1 MKTLTLTAVL
11 LAAGLA
17 FPLAAQDTAE
27 TEDDTPSAAEQAGLS
42 LGQPDVGTAYVRET
56 HGDWEMRCIVS
67 PQNQPDPCQL
77 YQLLDDAEGNPV
89 AEFNLFDVPDEGELV
104 AGATIVTPLDTL
116 LTGQLRMA
124 VDSNQAR
131 VYPFSFCQPVGCYVR
146 LGLSDADIQS
156 FRAGSEAT
164 IGIVPLQAPD
174 QLVPL
179 TLSLSGFTAG
189 FEALVAYNAEALEQL
204 RALAAAAAEEDAAGS
219 EDAPASE

>member
-1 MKTLTLTAVL
+1 MKTLPLTAAL
-11 LAAGLA
+11 LAIGLA
-17 FPLAAQDTAE
+17 SPLAAQDTAGTADE
-27 TEDDTPSAAEQAGLS
+27 TATAAEQAGLS
-42 LGQPDVGTAYVRET
+42 LGQREVGTTYVSAE
-56 HGDWEMRCIVS
+56 HGDWELRCIAS
-67 PQNQPDPCQL
+67 PEGQPDPCQL
-77 YQLLDDAEGNPV
+77 YQLLVDADGNPV

-146 LGLSDADIQS
+146 IGLTNADIQT
-156 FRAGSEAT
+156 FRAGNAAT

-174 QLVPL
+174 QMVPL
-179 TLSLSGFTAG
+179 TLSLTGFTAG
-189 FEALVAYNAEALEQL
+189 FEALEAYNAEALAQL
-204 RALAAAAAEEDAAGS
+204 RALAEAAAAAAT

>member
-1 MKTLTLTAVL
+1 M
-11 LAAGLA
+11 
-17 FPLAAQDTAE
+17 
-27 TEDDTPSAAEQAGLS
+27 
-42 LGQPDVGTAYVRET
+42 
-56 HGDWEMRCIVS
+56 
-67 PQNQPDPCQL
+67 
-77 YQLLDDAEGNPV
+77 

>member
-1 MKTLTLTAVL
+1 MKTLPLTAAL
-11 LAAGLA
+11 LAVGLA
-17 FPLAAQDTAE
+17 FPLAAQDTAATADE
-27 TEDDTPSAAEQAGLS
+27 TASAAEQAGLS
-42 LGQPDVGTAYVRET
+42 LGQREVGTTYISAD
-56 HGDWEMRCIVS
+56 HGDWEMRCIAA
-67 PQNQPDPCQL
+67 PEGQPDPCQL
-77 YQLLDDAEGNPV
+77 YQLLEDAEGNPV

-131 VYPFSFCQPVGCYVR
+131 VYPFSFCQPIGCYVR
-146 LGLSDADIQS
+146 LGLTNADVQT

-164 IGIVPLQAPD
+164 IAIVPLQAPD

-189 FEALVAYNAEALEQL
+189 FEALEAYNAEVVAQL
-204 RALAAAAAEEDAAGS
+204 RALAAAAAEAA